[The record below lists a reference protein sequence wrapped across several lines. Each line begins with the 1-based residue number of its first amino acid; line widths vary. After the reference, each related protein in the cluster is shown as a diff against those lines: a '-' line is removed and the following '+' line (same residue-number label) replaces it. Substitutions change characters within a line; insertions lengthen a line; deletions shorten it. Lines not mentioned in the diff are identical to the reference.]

1 MDSRW
6 LAWGVVGVLQ
16 EVAVQLARRQSD
28 AALEMARSG
37 RARAR
42 SSQARVSCDP
52 THTHQPPLC

>member
-28 AALEMARSG
+28 AAREMARSG